1 MKREHKMRNLRVKG
15 QKWLKCL
22 HIYSACVWVGC
33 ATALTVMQFFIL
45 PESGGELYGI
55 VSTLDFIDVFILV
68 PGALCTFF
76 TALVYSIWTNW
87 GWFKHNWIVVKWVIC
102 IFGIIFGTFWLG
114 PWLSEMSNIAKNEG
128 MEALTDSL
136 YLSNRYN
143 FIVFGAFQAC
153 TIIFAVFISTLK
165 PWKKKKAVLSKA

>member
-1 MKREHKMRNLRVKG
+1 MKNLSAKG

-33 ATALTVMQFFIL
+33 ATVLTVMQFFIE
-45 PESGGELYGI
+45 PENGSELYGI
-55 VSTLDFIDVFILV
+55 VATLDFLDLFILV
-68 PGALCTFF
+68 PGAIGTFL

-87 GWFKHNWIVVKWVIC
+87 GWFKHNWIIVKWIIC

-114 PWLSEMSNIAKNEG
+114 PWISEMSNIAKNKG

-136 YLSNRYN
+136 YTGNRYK
-143 FIVFGAFQAC
+143 VMVLGTFQTW
-153 TIIFAVFISTLK
+153 TITFAMFISTLK
-165 PWKKKKAVLSKA
+165 PWKKKKSP